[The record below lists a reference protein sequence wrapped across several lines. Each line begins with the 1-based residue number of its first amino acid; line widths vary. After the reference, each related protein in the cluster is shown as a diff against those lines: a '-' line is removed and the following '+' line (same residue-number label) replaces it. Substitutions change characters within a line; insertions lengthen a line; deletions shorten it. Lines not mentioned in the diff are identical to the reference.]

1 MLKWIKNIINIL
13 RFSTPICWTYPKCFE
28 SASNSN
34 RWIYFN
40 VATWCTSQKLSSYSN
55 DGWSNYI
62 SDQELYW
69 TGRNLTND
77 HLRNFIVH
85 LRIVNFFFCLVYYLP
100 DPTLHWAPTA
110 FETNTPFWC
119 TSLFFFLW
127 RHQNDVMMTSPV
139 PNVNLTSS
147 VLPLAKIDNGVKY
160 IAMFLL
166 VRIILLSDWF
176 TTLVHHKLCL

>member
-1 MLKWIKNIINIL
+1 MN
-13 RFSTPICWTYPKCFE
+13 SPITH
-28 SASNSN
+28 
-34 RWIYFN
+34 
-40 VATWCTSQKLSSYSN
+40 
-55 DGWSNYI
+55 
-62 SDQELYW
+62 
-69 TGRNLTND
+69 LTND

-147 VLPLAKIDNGVKY
+147 VLPLAKIDNGV
-160 IAMFLL
+160 FLL
-166 VRIILLSDWF
+166 VRIKSFFLIGSQLLYTISYACKLKTWNSSSF
-176 TTLVHHKLCL
+176 TVTTVVSTVTDLFKSRKRLLIF